1 MKDFPKPNCHVMSAP
16 KLDEQ
21 VKDQLK
27 RKGKD
32 PHFGAEKSHYKIQD
46 QLLDVA
52 GPLTCLWADLLNKEA
67 KVSREDTLLLL
78 QRALVLLGSTSHAIT
93 LERRKVAWSRINP
106 SLKALATE
114 EYEKRETS
122 LFGPGFL
129 EKASRR
135 LEAEKTLSKVAGQG
149 NKGGTAKQES
159 SV

>member
-1 MKDFPKPNCHVMSAP
+1 MKDVPKPNCHVMSAP

-32 PHFGAEKSHYKIQD
+32 PHFDKIQD
-46 QLLDVA
+46 QLVDVA

-78 QRALVLLGSTSHAIT
+78 QRALVILGSTSHTIT

-114 EYEKRETS
+114 EYGKHVDFYTS
-122 LFGPGFL
+122 TFCRMFYF
-129 EKASRR
+129 
-135 LEAEKTLSKVAGQG
+135 V
-149 NKGGTAKQES
+149 
-159 SV
+159 VI